1 MSFDTVDLITGN
13 VFQVT
18 WDLGRRCNYDCSYC
32 PVHRHDNFSPHA
44 TLEELTANT
53 DFLFEYIDTYMQYRK
68 FKSASISFTGG
79 EPTVNPNFI
88 PFIKY
93 LKEKYQ
99 AEYSDKWET
108 NFALTSN
115 GAMGAVMAQKVM
127 ENMKHCTVSYHAESD
142 NRLKQQVRD
151 RILQFHTEGPEHDF
165 TVSVNVMF
173 HAAYFDE
180 CKELC
185 NWLHE
190 HGVAYVPRIIG
201 EEKGSRSNFSHQY
214 TEEQLDYIKNYW
226 KYKNAEINNE
236 TETADRLR
244 AAGEPKN
251 ERHKTETVDN
261 VIATSE
267 PKKKDGWAIGRPCCG
282 SREMCLGNS
291 NTGEERKGTFVDF
304 RNFKGWYCSVN
315 WFFLHLEQQ
324 TDSVY
329 HHQTCQAKFD
339 QTRGPI
345 GKISEGK
352 QILKTLKAQLETD
365 TMPTVIC
372 PKHTCGCG
380 LCAPKSAYHNNYEKV
395 LTNHVD
401 MGVFKNAAVPVPKEY
416 PIIPTENI

>member
-1 MSFDTVDLITGN
+1 MSFDTIDLLTGN

-32 PVHRHDNFSPHA
+32 PAHRHDNFSPHA
-44 TLEELTANT
+44 SLDELKSNT
-53 DFLFEYIDTYMQYRK
+53 DFLFEYIDTYMQYRN
-68 FKSASISFTGG
+68 FKNSSISFTGG

-88 PFIKY
+88 PFIQY
-93 LKEKYQ
+93 LKEKYE
-99 AEYSDKWET
+99 ADYADKWDAT
-108 NFALTSN
+108 FALTSN
-115 GAMGAVMAQKVM
+115 GAMSQGMAQKIM

-142 NRLKQQVRD
+142 PKLKKQVKS
-151 RILQFHTEGPEHDF
+151 RILQFYTDGPNYNF

-185 NWLHE
+185 EWLHDNNIK
-190 HGVAYVPRIIG
+190 YVPRIIG

-226 KYKNAEINNE
+226 NYKNAKLNNNIE
-236 TETADRLR
+236 LADKLQNVSKATTE
-244 AAGEPKN
+244 KN
-251 ERHKTETVDN
+251 KT
-261 VIATSE
+261 S
-267 PKKKDGWAIGRPCCG
+267 KKDGWAIGRPCCG
-282 SREMCLGNS
+282 SREMCLSSNGN
-291 NTGEERKGTFVDF
+291 EKKGTFVDF
-304 RNFKGWYCSVN
+304 RNFKGWHCSVN

-329 HHQTCQAKFD
+329 HHQTCQARFD

-345 GKISEGK
+345 GKISQGSD
-352 QILKTLKAQLETD
+352 ILKNLRAQLETNS
-365 TMPTVIC
+365 MPSIIC

-380 LCAPKSAYHNNYEKV
+380 LCAPKSAYHDNYETV
-395 LTNHVD
+395 LSNHVNMD
-401 MGVFKNAAVPVPKEY
+401 VFQNSVTPIPKTY